1 MQNKKSFL
9 FCIVFD
15 LHYLCSRNIL
25 AVEVRPTYEFTQL
38 ILSFGKDV
46 EVLKPEWLRRQIAEK
61 LGEILKKYSSVQEDC
76 NIE

>member
-1 MQNKKSFL
+1 MQNNKSFL

-46 EVLKPEWLRRQIAEK
+46 EVLKPKWLRRQIAEK

-76 NIE
+76 NEE

>member
-46 EVLKPEWLRRQIAEK
+46 EVLKPAWLRRQLKEK
-61 LGEILKKYSSVQEDC
+61 LQELLKKYSSVKKDC
-76 NIE
+76 NEE